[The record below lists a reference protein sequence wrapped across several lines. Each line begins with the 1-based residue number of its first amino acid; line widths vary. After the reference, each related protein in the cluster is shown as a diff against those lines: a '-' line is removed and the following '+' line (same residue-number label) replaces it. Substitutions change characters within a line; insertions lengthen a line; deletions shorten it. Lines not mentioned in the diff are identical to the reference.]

1 MALTLAQ
8 KQQVV
13 TEVSEVAA
21 NALSMVA
28 AEYHGL
34 EVEQMTALRRAASE
48 KGVYL
53 RVVKNTLA
61 KRAVAGTE
69 FECMQ
74 SGFIGPLV
82 LAFSQEDLGSAA
94 RVMKDFAKENEALQ
108 VKMVAVGGELFG
120 AESLDRV
127 AALPT
132 RDEALS
138 QLLGTMQ
145 APIAKL
151 ASTLNE
157 VPTKIARVL
166 AAVKDAK
173 DAA

>member
-1 MALTLAQ
+1 MALNLEQ
-8 KQQVV
+8 KKQVV
-13 TEVSEVAA
+13 SEVSEIAA
-21 NALSMVA
+21 NALSAVA

-34 EVEQMTALRRAASE
+34 TVGAIEELRKQARE
-48 KGVYL
+48 KNVVV

-69 FECMQ
+69 FECMT
-74 SGFIGPLV
+74 SGFVGPLV
-82 LAFSQEDLGSAA
+82 LAFSTEDLGSAA
-94 RVMKDFAKENEALQ
+94 RVVKDFAKENEAL
-108 VKMVAVGGELFG
+108 KATMVSVGGELFG
-120 AESLDRV
+120 PEGLDRV

-132 RDEALS
+132 REEALS

-157 VPTKIARVL
+157 VPGKFVRTV

>member
-8 KQQVV
+8 KKQVV
-13 TEVSEVAA
+13 SEVSEVAA
-21 NALSMVA
+21 RALSAVA

-34 EVEQMTALRRAASE
+34 EVEQMTALRRQARE
-48 KGVYL
+48 QGVYL

-61 KRAVAGTE
+61 KRAIEGTE

-74 SGFIGPLV
+74 SGLTGPLV
-82 LAFSQEDLGSAA
+82 LAFSEENPGAAA
-94 RVMKDFAKENEALQ
+94 RLVKDFAKENEALQ
-108 VKMVAVGGELFG
+108 VKMVAVGGEMFG
-120 AESLDRV
+120 ADALARV
-127 AALPT
+127 ASLPT
-132 RDEALS
+132 REEALS

-151 ASTLNE
+151 ASTLQE
-157 VPTKIARVL
+157 VPGKFVRTL

>member
-21 NALSMVA
+21 NALSIVA

-34 EVEQMTALRRAASE
+34 EVEQITALRRAASE
-48 KGVYL
+48 KGVSL

-74 SGFIGPLV
+74 SGFVGPLI

-94 RVMKDFAKENEALQ
+94 LDMKEFAKDNEALQ
-108 VKMVAVGGELFG
+108 VKMLAVGGELFG